1 MAAAVGSGSTIRKLP
16 IIYVNYLQK
25 MNQLKDLILWKYDRE
40 TSQYL
45 IFCLLIVAFIFLTPN
60 TWFEKREQL
69 TTQTSRLIVQSSD
82 FTPDQNEW
90 EKRVKELSGR
100 PDAEIIAMRKKTNS
114 RGETFYEVDFR

>member
-1 MAAAVGSGSTIRKLP
+1 
-16 IIYVNYLQK
+16 

>member
-1 MAAAVGSGSTIRKLP
+1 MG
-16 IIYVNYLQK
+16 QF
-25 MNQLKDLILWKYDRE
+25 KDLILWKYNRE

-69 TTQTSRLIVQSSD
+69 ATQTSRLIVQSAD
-82 FTPDQNEW
+82 FPPENGDL

-100 PDAEIIAMRKKTNS
+100 PDAEIIAMRKKTNA